1 VVVLDGL
8 EADWPDAVPFDDVVA
23 GEPLEHAPLD
33 GYDGQALAFIVYTS
47 GSTGRPKGVM
57 LKAGTL
63 RACGL
68 GYADLYQI
76 TPEDN
81 YICATTL
88 AHSLGA
94 VGAVGIT
101 VVLGARL
108 TLVERFRP
116 SKFWQ
121 QADDNGATVSV
132 LFATHLNLLLEVD
145 DGSRPAGAGTFRLA
159 ITHIHHPRFA
169 ERFGVRLA
177 TIWGMSET
185 CICAGSDPGYQG
197 DLGQGY
203 FGRAFGGGEIGI
215 FDPETFEPLPPGQR
229 GELALRHPQVMLGYF
244 KDPETTERTLVDGWV
259 RSGDISG
266 RGRTSAPRRSRRR
279 SSRTRRSR
287 RRACWACP
295 IRSARRR
302 SRPSWCRAPARTC
315 GPASCARRAASASCA
330 GSCRATSPCRT
341 SRCCGSPTGRST
353 GSRSPRRTTQGRRGT
368 PRRPDEEA
376 TGRWRPRRMTRRSGR
391 ARS

>member
-1 VVVLDGL
+1 M
-8 EADWPDAVPFDDVVA
+8 VPYDDVVA
-23 GEPLEHAPLD
+23 DEPLEHAPLD
-33 GYDGQALAFIVYTS
+33 DYDGQTLAFIVYTS

-94 VGAVGIT
+94 IAAVGIT

-116 SKFWQ
+116 SRFWQ
-121 QADDNGATVSV
+121 QVDDNGATVSV

-145 DGSRPAGAGTFRLA
+145 DGSRPAGAGTFRLV

-169 ERFGVRLA
+169 RALRRA
-177 TIWGMSET
+177 
-185 CICAGSDPGYQG
+185 AGD
-197 DLGQGY
+197 DLGHERDLHLRGQRSRLR
-203 FGRAFGGGEIGI
+203 GRPRPRLLRTAVRRRG
-215 FDPETFEPLPPGQR
+215 DRDLPPRDASSRCRRGER

-259 RSGDISG
+259 RSGDMAYMDHSG
-266 RGRTSAPRRSRRR
+266 RGYFVGRYKAMIKRSGENVSAEEVEAAIVAHPAVAEACVLGVPDPLRSEEVAAVVVPRVG
-279 SSRTRRSR
+279 
-287 RRACWACP
+287 AEL
-295 IRSARRR
+295 
-302 SRPSWCRAPARTC
+302 RPTEL
-315 GPASCARRAASASCA
+315 RAACGERLVRWKLPRYIAVRQEPLPRLPNGKVDRIAITAAYDTRQAWDAEAS
-330 GSCRATSPCRT
+330 G
-341 SRCCGSPTGRST
+341 
-353 GSRSPRRTTQGRRGT
+353 
-368 PRRPDEEA
+368 
-376 TGRWRPRRMTRRSGR
+376 
-391 ARS
+391 